1 MLECYLEP
9 YETDLALSSFGYI
22 FHLGYN
28 LIRFPPG
35 FLEVKNGKVIQI
47 SFLVQGM
54 QQYDNGRTWYEETK
68 CLPCPEQR
76 ECKFLRVNS
85 YFENNFEPLYFRGT
99 DPDNGFEEV
108 KRDAGFLKKPSSQTD
123 KQSGVPFQQTMR
135 NPKI

>member
-1 MLECYLEP
+1 M
-9 YETDLALSSFGYI
+9 TMAG
-22 FHLGYN
+22 LGMRKLN
-28 LIRFPPG
+28 
-35 FLEVKNGKVIQI
+35 V
-47 SFLVQGM
+47 FLVL
-54 QQYDNGRTWYEETK
+54 NK
-68 CLPCPEQR
+68 
-76 ECKFLRVNS
+76 ECNFLRVDS